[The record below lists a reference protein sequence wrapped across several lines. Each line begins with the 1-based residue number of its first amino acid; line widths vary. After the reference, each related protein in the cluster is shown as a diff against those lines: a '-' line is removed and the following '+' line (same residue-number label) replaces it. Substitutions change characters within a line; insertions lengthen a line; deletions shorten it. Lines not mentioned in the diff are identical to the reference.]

1 MSDWEDVFGFSDD
14 PTPGDADMLGDL
26 ARQYRSV
33 ADNAGDA
40 LPLVSGLENN
50 QVGEGKT
57 MDKLR
62 DKLGD
67 LANQV
72 RKLHSSYDQAA
83 GALDTY
89 VHSLRDQQR
98 NADNALEK
106 GREAKDRLESATDVV
121 RAAGADISHLDGQKH
136 PPDDKEARAS
146 TRRAL
151 DEAHSKQSGAQA
163 QADDAQAD
171 LDAARMLAEDARQV
185 REEDAATAAQK
196 LDDARDESVA
206 GYSLWDKIKK
216 AFSKALAIISAVLG
230 VLAML
235 IPGLQGLGIALT
247 IGAFVAG
254 AASLGINMSI
264 MAETGDWDITEIVL
278 DVVGLVA
285 GGGAL
290 LKGVKGIGSALK
302 NVKPNSVKSP
312 NSRLTGRG
320 VDKRTCATDPV
331 DVASGEMLLQQ
342 TDLALPGILPLAVS
356 RTYLSSYRYGQFF
369 GPSWA
374 STLDERLEVNERG
387 RVSWTREDGSILFYP
402 GLPGAESGEREGV
415 LPEEGPRLPLARAG
429 TGTEDRATY
438 RVADPHTG
446 LVRTFVDHPDDEN
459 GLYWLSGWHDRNGN
473 EVTVERLEDGTPTT
487 LLHSGGYRVDVRCIA
502 GLITGLSVATPDGPV
517 EVMSY
522 EHDADGNLTHVVNSS
537 GRPLL
542 FGYDEQSR
550 ITSWTDRNASTYRYV
565 HDDEN
570 RITETV
576 GPDGYLSSQWSYDTV
591 EHRTHYTDACG
602 ATTVYQLNDLYQVV
616 GETDPLGHTTTSE
629 WDRYDALL
637 ARTDALGHTTR
648 FAYDRAHNPTVIEL
662 PDGSRST
669 ATYNELNLPLSSTG
683 HDGTTWHCAYD
694 ELGNPTAMTGPD
706 GGTLR
711 FTHDRA
717 GAIAT
722 ATDAS
727 GAAATYDNDAAGLP
741 LSVTDASGGTALLER
756 DAFGR
761 PTVLTD
767 PLGAITRTAWT
778 VEGRVSERTAIDGRT
793 ERFTWDGE
801 GNCLTHTNPAGAT
814 TRFEYTHFDRLAA
827 RTDPDGARSTFVY
840 DAELRPTRV
849 TNPQG
854 LTWDYTYDR
863 VGRLIKEADFDN
875 REIRYAHD
883 ALGRVTSRTT
893 PLGEE
898 IGYTYNELGQ
908 LTSKDAAGVR
918 TDYTYDAAGA
928 LLRAVSPTSTLT
940 FERDITGNLLSETV
954 DGRTTRYTYDFM
966 GRRTSRTTPTGA
978 YTELAYDQAGNRTS
992 LTSDGHRME
1001 FTHDLLGHELVRA
1014 LGTTASQVAMTKT
1027 WDMAGRPVAQGL
1039 TTPGGVVRAG
1049 TYAYRADNYVSAIT
1063 DEVTGTSKE
1072 MELDRVGR
1080 PLTVIAEGWTE
1091 SYAYDQ
1097 AGNQTEA
1104 NWPDKAPR
1112 TEARGSRTYTDT
1124 RLFSAGTVRYEYDD
1138 AGRMVLRQKRRLSRK
1153 PDTWRYEWD
1162 AEDHLVACVTPDGT
1176 RWHYTYDPMGR
1187 RTAKYRMAEDGVTA
1201 AEAVHFT
1208 WDETRLAEQTDG
1220 TTGVI
1225 LTWDHDG
1232 HRPLTQL
1239 ERKPGSQGEFDSR
1252 FFAIVTDLVGTP
1264 TELVDEQGTI
1274 AWRSR
1279 ATLWGVTT
1287 RNRNAIA
1294 HTPLRFPGQYEDP
1307 ETGLHYNY
1315 FRHYDPETARYTT
1328 PDPLGLKPALNHHTY
1343 VKNPLAWTDPLG
1355 LAPCT
1360 ATYGPLTNG
1369 AGSSMKVKL
1378 GPGSNL
1384 TGKSPSVKPAWW
1396 PTGNGPTALWFQ
1408 KQMVQGH
1415 LLNEHLGGPGHTL
1428 SNLTPLTK
1436 TGNLN
1441 HLNSI
1446 ERTVKKEV
1454 AAGNTVEYEVIAHYG
1469 KVTGADLG
1477 ATGQVAADIDRN
1489 YSSLI
1494 PEYLS
1499 CYATVY
1505 DKQGAHMYGEGWQV
1519 RNTK

>member
-121 RAAGADISHLDGQKH
+121 KAAGADISHLDGQKH

-151 DEAHSKQSGAQA
+151 DEAHSKQSSAQA

-185 REEDAATAAQK
+185 REEDAAVAAGK
-196 LDDARDESVA
+196 LDDARDESVD

-230 VLAML
+230 VLALL

-247 IGAFVAG
+247 IGAVVAG

-264 MAETGDWDITEIVL
+264 MAETGDWDIGEIVL
-278 DVVGLVA
+278 GVVGLVA

-302 NVKPNSVKSP
+302 NVKPNSVESP
-312 NSRLTGRG
+312 GSRFTGRG
-320 VDKRTCATDPV
+320 VDKRKCATDPV

-387 RVSWTREDGSILFYP
+387 RVSWTREDGSILFYA
-402 GLPGAESGEREGV
+402 GLPGAESGEHEGV

-446 LVRTFVDHPDDEN
+446 LVRTFADHPDDEN

-550 ITSWTDRNASTYRYV
+550 ITSWTDRNASRYRYV
-565 HDDEN
+565 YDDEN
-570 RITETV
+570 RITKTV

-683 HDGTTWHCAYD
+683 HDGATWHSEYD
-694 ELGNPTAMTGPD
+694 ERGNLTAVTAPD
-706 GGTLR
+706 GTTNR
-711 FTHDRA
+711 FTHHRN
-717 GAIAT
+717 GAIASV
-722 ATDAS
+722 TDPA
-727 GAAATYDNDAAGLP
+727 GAEVACEVDGAGLP
-741 LSVTDASGGTALLER
+741 LAVGNPAGHRATITR

-761 PTVLTD
+761 PTTVTD
-767 PLGAITRTAWT
+767 PLGAITRSAWT
-778 VEGRVSERTAIDGRT
+778 VEGHLSERTAPDGRT
-793 ERFTWDGE
+793 ERLTWDGE
-801 GNCLTHTNPAGAT
+801 GNCLSRTDATGAT
-814 TRFEYTHFDRLAA
+814 STFEYTHFDKVAA
-827 RTDPDGARSTFVY
+827 QTTPDGVRHTFTY
-840 DAELRPTRV
+840 DAELRRTQV

-854 LTWDYTYDR
+854 LTWNHTYDR
-863 VGRLIKEADFDN
+863 AGNAIAESDFDD
-875 REIRYAHD
+875 REVTYERD
-883 ALGRVTSRTT
+883 GLGRVVSHTT

-898 IGYTYNELGQ
+898 ITFRYNSAGELVE
-908 LTSKDAAGVR
+908 KNAAGAV
-918 TDYTYDAAGA
+918 TSYTYDAGGA
-928 LLRAVSPTSTLT
+928 LVRAVSPTSTLE
-940 FERDITGNLLSETV
+940 FERDLLGRIVAETV
-954 DGRTTRYTYDFM
+954 DGRTTRFTYDLL

-978 YTELAYDQAGNRTS
+978 VTVLTYDENGNRDT
-992 LTSDGHRME
+992 LTAGGHRLD
-1001 FTHDLLGHELVRA
+1001 FAHDVLGRELERVWGTATSRVTA
-1014 LGTTASQVAMTKT
+1014 TTAWDPSGRSVAHSLAMP
-1027 WDMAGRPVAQGL
+1027 GRTL
-1039 TTPGGVVRAG
+1039 RERSYT
-1049 TYAYRADNYVSAIT
+1049 YRADDRLIATADSA
-1063 DEVTGTSKE
+1063 TGLRRD
-1072 MELDRVGR
+1072 MELDPVGR
-1080 PLTVIAEGWTE
+1080 PLTVTSEGWTE

-1104 NWPDKAPR
+1104 AWPDRAHR
-1112 TEARGSRTYTDT
+1112 AEARGARTYTGT
-1124 RLFSAGTVRYEYDD
+1124 RIQAAGGVRYEHDD
-1138 AGRMVLRQKRRLSRK
+1138 AGRMVLRQKRRLSKK

-1162 AEDHLVACVTPDGT
+1162 AEDRLTACTTPDGT

-1187 RTAKYRMAEDGVTA
+1187 RTAKYRMAEDGRSAV
-1201 AEAVHFT
+1201 EAVHFT
-1208 WDETRLAEQTDG
+1208 WDGTRLAEQTD
-1220 TTGVI
+1220 TTTAVT
-1225 LTWDHDG
+1225 LTWEHDG
-1232 HRPLTQL
+1232 LRPLTQL
-1239 ERKPGSQGEFDSR
+1239 ERKPKSQGAYDSR

-1264 TELVDEQGTI
+1264 TELVDEQGGI

-1279 ATLWGVTT
+1279 TTMWGTTAHHRDATAVT
-1287 RNRNAIA
+1287 
-1294 HTPLRFPGQYEDP
+1294 PFRFPGQYEDP

-1315 FRHYDPETARYTT
+1315 LRHYDPESGRYTS
-1328 PDPLGLKPALNHHTY
+1328 PDPLGLAPAPNPVAY
-1343 VKNPLAWTDPLG
+1343 VDDPQIWCDPLG
-1355 LAPCT
+1355 LAPCDESNITWKDANGKNPRVNYLPLDSLNRPTGMT
-1360 ATYGPLTNG
+1360 AKLDSSMMGGKTKPSAPSEPPGWKGGGDYHRSHLLGAQLGGSNKSTQNFVTLHGYANTPVMRVYEGQIRKAVDAGETVTYTVTPKYKGNNLLPDSVELNVTGSNGFQFTHRDTQALTN
-1369 AGSSMKVKL
+1369 KVSF
-1378 GPGSNL
+1378 SN
-1384 TGKSPSVKPAWW
+1384 KP
-1396 PTGNGPTALWFQ
+1396 
-1408 KQMVQGH
+1408 K
-1415 LLNEHLGGPGHTL
+1415 
-1428 SNLTPLTK
+1428 
-1436 TGNLN
+1436 
-1441 HLNSI
+1441 
-1446 ERTVKKEV
+1446 
-1454 AAGNTVEYEVIAHYG
+1454 
-1469 KVTGADLG
+1469 
-1477 ATGQVAADIDRN
+1477 
-1489 YSSLI
+1489 
-1494 PEYLS
+1494 
-1499 CYATVY
+1499 
-1505 DKQGAHMYGEGWQV
+1505 
-1519 RNTK
+1519 